1 MTHSFDPLLID
12 RLFDLFQQSVDDRRK
27 LLQSAH
33 DTFCNSRSLVAEYPA
48 AHEAMPLDCEHP
60 RSLPVQNCEA
70 APNGKT
76 NQPNT

>member
-1 MTHSFDPLLID
+1 
-12 RLFDLFQQSVDDRRK
+12 
-27 LLQSAH
+27 
-33 DTFCNSRSLVAEYPA
+33 
-48 AHEAMPLDCEHP
+48 MPLDCEHP